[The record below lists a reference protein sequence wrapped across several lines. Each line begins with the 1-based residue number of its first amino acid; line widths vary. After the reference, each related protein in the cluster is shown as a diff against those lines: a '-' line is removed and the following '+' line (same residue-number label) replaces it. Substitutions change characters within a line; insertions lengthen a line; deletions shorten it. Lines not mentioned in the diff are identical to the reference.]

1 MRRIE
6 LIFLG
11 LLLLGIAC
19 NVSAQNNRKIQYR
32 ADIGLYDEDFLPG
45 AQRLIGHVAFAQ
57 DNIRGYC
64 DSAYL
69 YEKENYLIAFGD
81 RVKIRVGDS
90 VVLYGRKAY
99 YDGNLKIASIANNV
113 RLEKKKSYLL
123 SDSLIYDLNLDMGY
137 YLTGGRIYNGEDT
150 LTSQTGRYYTK
161 TDNAYGNGD
170 VQLKSKTYRI
180 NCDSLRYNAQS
191 KIAFFISPT
200 HLLGSEDS
208 SEIFTNRG
216 WYDTERENAQL
227 TGEVKIY
234 NKAQKLF
241 ADSVHYYK
249 DLEFGRA
256 WNNVTIVDTAQNYV
270 LKGNFVE
277 HHENGGISTATDST
291 LLILIDNNDS
301 LYLHADTLKILFDS
315 NQSAQWMSAYNKV
328 KFYRHDLQGACDS
341 LTYLVEDSL
350 ITMYYNPVAWSE
362 GYQLSADTIHFAIL
376 DSINMRID
384 LCKAGFIVGGLF
396 DNTEFN
402 QIKGINITGYI
413 RNREL
418 YHVDIINNAE
428 CIYYLQ
434 EEDSSLIGINT
445 SITNE
450 MSIFLEEN
458 KISQIRF
465 YDQPDGK
472 IHPDKQLEDKDRKL
486 QDFRWLD
493 EYRPY
498 KISDLYIKPIPRYRI
513 AEQDAEKHSSR

>member
-1 MRRIE
+1 MRRIA
-6 LIFLG
+6 LIFFS
-11 LLLLGIAC
+11 LLLFGLAC
-19 NVSAQNNRKIQYR
+19 DVSAQNNRKIQYR

-69 YEKENYLIAFGD
+69 YERDNYLIAFGD
-81 RVKIRVGDS
+81 RVKILVGDS

-99 YDGNLKIASIANNV
+99 YDGNLRIASIAHNV

-123 SDSLIYDLNLDMGY
+123 SDSLIYDLNQDMGY
-137 YLTGGRIYNGEDT
+137 YLTGGKIFNGEDT

-161 TDNAYGNGD
+161 TDNAYGNGN
-170 VQLKSKTYRI
+170 VLLKSKTYRMD
-180 NCDSLRYNAQS
+180 CDSLRYNAQS
-191 KIAFFISPT
+191 KVAFFISPT
-200 HLLGSEDS
+200 HLFSSEDS

-227 TGEVKIY
+227 TGEVQIF

-241 ADSVHYYK
+241 ADSIHYYK
-249 DLEFGRA
+249 DLRFGRA
-256 WNNVTIVDTAQNYV
+256 WNNVTVVDTEQNYV

-277 HHENGGISTATDST
+277 HHENGGLSVATDSA
-291 LLILIDNNDS
+291 LLVLIDNNDS

-315 NQSAQWMSAYNKV
+315 SRSAQWMSAYNKV

-341 LTYLVEDSL
+341 LMYLVEDSL

-362 GYQLSADTIHFAIL
+362 EYQLSADTIHFAIL
-376 DSINMRID
+376 DTANMRID

-418 YHVDIINNAE
+418 YRVDIINNAE

-445 SITNE
+445 SLTNE
-450 MSIFLEEN
+450 MTIFLEEN

-472 IHPDKQLEDKDRKL
+472 IYPDKQLEDKNRRL

-498 KISDLYIKPIPRYRI
+498 KISDLFIKPIPRYRV
-513 AEQDAEKHSSR
+513 QEKSE